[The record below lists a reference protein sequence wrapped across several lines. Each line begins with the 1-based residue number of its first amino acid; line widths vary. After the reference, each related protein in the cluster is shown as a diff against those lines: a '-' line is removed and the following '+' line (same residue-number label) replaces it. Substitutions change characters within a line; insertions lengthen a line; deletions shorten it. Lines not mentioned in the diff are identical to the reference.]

1 MDSVQVRYKSIYGSK
16 YCKYRS
22 FISLLSR
29 VSGVRISAGSPEKSL
44 EPQWFWG
51 FFLCLQL
58 PLFGKNRAGWTDFF
72 KAYRSKYRS
81 GTKPP
86 FPRCCGPPICSMTNP
101 IEKERGNVMLTR
113 EYIAY
118 QLQKYKSEQKLSIEA
133 MAQKLGISQTSLVDY
148 IKGRGNLR
156 ADTIDLI
163 VSGIGITLPEAFSD
177 PVPGCGQAGIIFQAA
192 QELGALP
199 TEQKQQG
206 IQLFLAMVTLFS

>member
-1 MDSVQVRYKSIYGSK
+1 
-16 YCKYRS
+16 
-22 FISLLSR
+22 
-29 VSGVRISAGSPEKSL
+29 
-44 EPQWFWG
+44 
-51 FFLCLQL
+51 
-58 PLFGKNRAGWTDFF
+58 
-72 KAYRSKYRS
+72 
-81 GTKPP
+81 
-86 FPRCCGPPICSMTNP
+86 
-101 IEKERGNVMLTR
+101 MLTR

-199 TEQKQQG
+199 TEQQQQG